1 MFLERWLVH
10 PPVADPEVAV
20 LSTVGGH
27 VLILHMRLRPLR
39 PRQFLHDRLH
49 ASDKQMLFNFGE
61 LVTDASRSKPPFD
74 FSKVG
79 FRNVVADTVQS
90 PSLRFGKVD
99 EATWQNTSLRLGFET
114 FRGADVQ
121 FGKVDADEGTA
132 GWSAPSHI
140 FEEDPEDRHQRL
152 VG

>member
-1 MFLERWLVH
+1 
-10 PPVADPEVAV
+10 V

-114 FRGADVQ
+114 FRGADLQ